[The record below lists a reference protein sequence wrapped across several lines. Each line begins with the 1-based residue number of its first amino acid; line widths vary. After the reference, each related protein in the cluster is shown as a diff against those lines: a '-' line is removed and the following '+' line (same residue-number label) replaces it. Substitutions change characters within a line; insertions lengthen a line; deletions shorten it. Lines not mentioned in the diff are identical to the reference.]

1 MAKGKIDMSK
11 LSLGTAKPLKKKPA
25 TVVQKE
31 AEVDDVAVKMI
42 HDKKEKKPTPPPPP
56 SKEPIVRITVDVY
69 KSMHRAIKLRAMDND
84 VTIREYI
91 IRLVQKDLKK

>member
-11 LSLGTAKPLKKKPA
+11 LSLGAAKPLKKKPP
-25 TVVQKE
+25 TVAQKE
-31 AEVDDVAVKMI
+31 TEVDDVSVQMI
-42 HDKKEKKPTPPPPP
+42 HDKKEKRVVPPPPP
-56 SKEPIVRITVDVY
+56 KKPIVRITVDVY